1 VSPWQAEIRADVD
14 ERDRLNDT
22 RGAFDAAA
30 PTYLSSTEPN
40 RILRAF
46 RDALIAVVV
55 ARAPVGSR
63 LIDLGCGGGSDAVR
77 LAAAGY
83 QVTAIDWS
91 PEMAD
96 RTRGHAARH
105 GVAER
110 VDVRHLGIHELS
122 SLPSGRF
129 ELAFSDLGPLN
140 CVPDLAAAAHEISR
154 VLTPDG
160 TLVASVMGRWCLW
173 DVAANLSRGRVRRAF
188 LRTWRG
194 AVPVPVATGTAWT
207 RYYSPREFAA
217 VFTAAG
223 FRVRSMR
230 ALGVFVPPPYLDGF
244 AGRHPML
251 TDLLRRLERRA
262 GAWPIFC
269 RLGDHFLIE
278 LRKQA

>member
-1 VSPWQAEIRADVD
+1 MD
-14 ERDRLNDT
+14 ERDRLT
-22 RGAFDAAA
+22 ATQEAFDAAA
-30 PTYLSSTEPN
+30 PAYLQSTEQN
-40 RILRAF
+40 HILRGF
-46 RDALIAVVV
+46 RDALIEVVLE
-55 ARAPVGSR
+55 RAAAGSR

-91 PEMAD
+91 PEMAG
-96 RTRGHAARH
+96 RTRAHAARH
-105 GVAER
+105 GVADR

-122 SLPSGRF
+122 SITSASF

-140 CVPDLAAAAHEISR
+140 CVPNLAAAAQEISR
-154 VLTPDG
+154 VLTPHG

-173 DVAANLSRGRVRRAF
+173 DVAANLARGRIRRAF
-188 LRTWRG
+188 RRTRSRI
-194 AVPVPVATGTAWT
+194 VPVAVETGTAWT

-217 VFTAAG
+217 VFAAAG
-223 FRVRSMR
+223 FHVRKVR

-244 AGRHPML
+244 ARRHPRL
-251 TDLLRRLERRA
+251 TALLRRLERRT